1 MRSVIFTFFIISTAM
16 LITGCSLLQFTARP
30 SPLQTGNNPNSKQT
44 ALSRKASPSPEST
57 KTEVKVATTKSQNQP
72 KALSSN
78 LEEELYWER
87 LSNEELIEKVE
98 KGSDMGISIN
108 SQVEAFLNYYSG
120 PGKKVFI
127 RYWQRGEK
135 YIPLVKKILREEG
148 LPEDLAYLPILESG
162 YWATALSPSRAL
174 GYWQFIKST
183 ARLYGL
189 RITPW
194 VDERMDIEK
203 STRAAARYLKDLYNR
218 FGSWELAIA
227 AYNAGPGKV
236 ERAMNRMG
244 SRNFWVMARS
254 RHLKKETRE
263 YVPRF
268 MAILLLVH
276 NPDLYKLTTADPP
289 PPLVYEK
296 VKVKGMV
303 NLKRLAR
310 LAGIRYRTLKKLNPA
325 LKKWVTPP
333 GPPYLLKVP
342 KGYGQKVASILSNS
356 RYAGSLYPV
365 PDAHGNKWIRH
376 RLTRGES
383 LYVLARFYGVPL
395 STLVAVNGITN
406 PRLIRAGKTILIP
419 ATPRKIWLARK
430 TRNRRPKKLIK
441 TAQGEK
447 VYRVQEGDSLWKVAR
462 SFSVSIQDIK
472 RKNGLKGTKI
482 KPGDLLIIP
491 RPTQTARK
499 KSRFAGKRAP
509 THPKRR
515 GVITYRVKK
524 GDNLWKIAR
533 SFSVEVRD
541 LKRWNGLKKNLLHP
555 GKTLVI
561 YASSKER
568 RKNRADRDRS

>member
-1 MRSVIFTFFIISTAM
+1 MRSVIFAFFISMTILM
-16 LITGCSLLQFTARP
+16 TGCTIHHFVNRP
-30 SPLQTGNNPNSKQT
+30 FSPQT
-44 ALSRKASPSPEST
+44 E
-57 KTEVKVATTKSQNQP
+57 KVATP
-72 KALSSN
+72 KQIIPPQEKPSPSKTGGDVATTAPQDQSKDPSSN

-87 LSNEELIEKVE
+87 LSNEELTEEVDR
-98 KGSDMGISIN
+98 GSDMGISIN
-108 SQVEAFLNYYSG
+108 NKVEAFLDYYSG
-120 PGKKVFI
+120 PGRKVFL

-189 RITPW
+189 RIDHW

-203 STRAAARYLKDLYNR
+203 STRAAAWYLRDLYNR

-227 AYNAGPGKV
+227 AYNAGPGKI
-236 ERAMNRMG
+236 EKAIARTG
-244 SRNFWVMARS
+244 SRNFWIMTRS

-276 NPDLYKLTTADPP
+276 NPDLYKIPAVDPP
-289 PPLVYEK
+289 SPLEYER

-303 NLKRLAR
+303 NLKRLAH
-310 LAGIRYRTLKKLNPA
+310 LTGIRYKTLKRLNPA

-333 GPPYLLKVP
+333 GPSYLLKVP
-342 KGYGQKVASILSNS
+342 KGYGRKAASILSNP

-365 PDAHGNKWIRH
+365 PDSHGNKWIRH
-376 RLTRGES
+376 RLARGES
-383 LYVLARFYGVPL
+383 LYTLARFYGVPL
-395 STLVAVNGITN
+395 STLVTVNGITN
-406 PRLIRAGKTILIP
+406 PRRIRAGRTILIP
-419 ATPRKIWLARK
+419 ATPKKIWLARRK
-430 TRNRRPKKLIK
+430 TRHTRKARVIK
-441 TAQGEK
+441 ASNGERL
-447 VYRVQEGDSLWKVAR
+447 YRVQEGDSLWRIAR
-462 SFSVSIQDIK
+462 SFSIRVQDIK
-472 RKNGLKGTKI
+472 KRNGLKSTII
-482 KPGDLLIIP
+482 KPGDLLVIP
-491 RPTQTARK
+491 KPTQVAHKTNRSPLQVSRAMLK
-499 KSRFAGKRAP
+499 K
-509 THPKRR
+509 R

-533 SFSVEVRD
+533 SFSVEVED

-561 YASSKER
+561 YASSNG
-568 RKNRADRDRS
+568 RKKSGTDRDKS